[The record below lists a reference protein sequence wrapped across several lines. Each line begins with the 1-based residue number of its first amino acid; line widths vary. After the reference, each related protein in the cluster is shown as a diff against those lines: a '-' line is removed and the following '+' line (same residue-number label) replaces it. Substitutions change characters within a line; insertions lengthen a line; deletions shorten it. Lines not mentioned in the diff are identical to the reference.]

1 MPIGSASMFY
11 DSVLGGHPG
20 IAGTKYLI
28 VRYYFWPSIIKDV
41 GAYVSTCE
49 TYARSKTLRTG
60 PVCQLYMLAV
70 PKKPWSHLAMDFV
83 TDLPVSPEKYMVWMI
98 QPSLLEVESLKNHTK
113 TSTFLLLGLT
123 QDPHL
128 QLELFYLFLIIY
140 LITFMG
146 NVGIYLVIHFSP
158 SLQTPMYIFL
168 SHLSFIDLCYSSSV
182 VPNTM
187 NNLLQRK
194 GYITSFGCAMQLF
207 TFSSFGSTE
216 CLLFGVM
223 AYDRYVAICSPLH
236 YGTIMT
242 KQTCTIF
249 VAASYLTA
257 IVQAAI
263 QTGCTFSLSFCGAY
277 IINHFICDALPLLR
291 LSCSSTVLNELLIS
305 ICATLIGGGSLVII
319 LISYVFIVTT
329 VVKIPS
335 SQGKRRAFSTCAS
348 HLVCVT
354 LFYGTVLFNYLH
366 PSGGLLTHH
375 EIVASVLYTMVIP
388 MLNPIIYS
396 LRNKEVRRNM
406 QHLFRQRIIVN
417 LWFVN
422 FSN

>member
-1 MPIGSASMFY
+1 
-11 DSVLGGHPG
+11 
-20 IAGTKYLI
+20 
-28 VRYYFWPSIIKDV
+28 
-41 GAYVSTCE
+41 
-49 TYARSKTLRTG
+49 
-60 PVCQLYMLAV
+60 
-70 PKKPWSHLAMDFV
+70 
-83 TDLPVSPEKYMVWMI
+83 MI
-98 QPSLLEVESLKNHTK
+98 QPLFLEVRSLRNHSK

-128 QLELFYLFLIIY
+128 QLVLFYIFLLIY
-140 LITFMG
+140 LVTFIG

-158 SLQTPMYIFL
+158 SLHTPMYIFL
-168 SHLSFIDLCYSSSV
+168 GHLSFIDLCYASSV

-187 NNLLQRK
+187 NNLLRQK

-207 TFSSFGSTE
+207 MFSSFGSTE

-223 AYDRYVAICSPLH
+223 AYDRYVAICNPLH

-242 KQTCTIF
+242 IQTSTIF
-249 VAASYLTA
+249 VAASYFTA
-257 IVQAAI
+257 VLQAAI
-263 QTGCTFSLSFCGAY
+263 QTGCTFSLSFCGTNL
-277 IINHFICDALPLLR
+277 IDHFICDALPLIR
-291 LSCSSTVLNELLIS
+291 LSCSSTFLNELLIS
-305 ICATLIGGGSLVII
+305 ICAALIGGGSLVII
-319 LISYVFIVTT
+319 LTSYIFIVIT

-335 SQGKRRAFSTCAS
+335 SQGKKRAFSTCAS

-366 PSGGLLTHH
+366 PPSGLLTYH

-406 QHLFRQRIIVN
+406 QRFVSQRIIAH
-417 LWFVN
+417 LRFIN
-422 FSN
+422 F